1 MSNLLSL
8 QNSKNQ
14 LGIGTNSI
22 NVSSDLTIKE
32 NVRRYIVCN
41 TNNNSLAVHRT
52 IELEDET
59 TLSTVKTHNISSA
72 KLLYI
77 SSNNEISSLA
87 LSSSNYLKISNT
99 GGLVLIDVT
108 TPRMT
113 ITSSTSGV
121 TDGSTT
127 NNATIVLAF
136 TSNET
141 TTDFVA
147 GDITVTN
154 GTISNFT
161 GSGTTYTATFTP
173 SGEGACTIDIAADTF
188 TDALGNNN
196 IASTQF
202 NWTYDTIAPYLDNP
216 NNIGTTT
223 DTTPTF
229 TFNSDEAG
237 TITSSLSFSTS
248 NSADKRWQFNYI

>member
-1 MSNLLSL
+1 
-8 QNSKNQ
+8 
-14 LGIGTNSI
+14 
-22 NVSSDLTIKE
+22 
-32 NVRRYIVCN
+32 
-41 TNNNSLAVHRT
+41 
-52 IELEDET
+52 
-59 TLSTVKTHNISSA
+59 
-72 KLLYI
+72 
-77 SSNNEISSLA
+77 
-87 LSSSNYLKISNT
+87 
-99 GGLVLIDVT
+99 
-108 TPRMT
+108 
-113 ITSSTSGV
+113 STSGV

-127 NNATIVLAF
+127 NNATIVLTF

-248 NSADKRWQFNYI
+248 NSAINGPNSITFNTLGNADYPSEWVKVTDAVGNISNTLYIPSFTVAANPYTSPSIQYFMWQAN